1 MKPNYKLLLLS
12 GVLCCANI
20 RMASAQKAYTLD
32 ECVQKALTNNVRVK
46 NAQNELAMAQ
56 EDSKEAFTKYFPSVS
71 AAAGG
76 FISDKGLAKMELA
89 PGMSMTM
96 LKNGVTGSVTAALPL
111 FTGGQIVNGNKLAHT
126 GEEVKRLQMNLSE
139 KEVELTVQRYFWQCV
154 VLEEK
159 LKTISEVEQQ
169 LGSIL
174 KDVQAS
180 VEAGLT
186 TKNDLLQVE
195 LKQNETLSGKL
206 QVQNSLALSKDMLA
220 QYMGCADDSIRIV
233 SPVLYTALTPPDS
246 LRCDHQAV
254 LLQTDEFALLQQNIK
269 ASELQY
275 KMTLGK
281 NMPSVAIGGGYAYHN
296 FLEKDHPFWVGFA
309 TVNVPITGWWGG
321 SHALRKQKLQL
332 ENARNNLTDQSEM
345 LVIRMQY
352 VWNELNDAYQQTQI
366 ARLSIGKS
374 EENLRMNQDFYD
386 AGTST
391 MTDLLQAQ
399 TIYQQSRDQ
408 YVEAC
413 MQYELKK
420 REYIQ
425 ITR

>member
-159 LKTISEVEQQ
+159 LKTISEVD
-169 LGSIL
+169 
-174 KDVQAS
+174 KF
-180 VEAGLT
+180 
-186 TKNDLLQVE
+186 
-195 LKQNETLSGKL
+195 
-206 QVQNSLALSKDMLA
+206 LAL
-220 QYMGCADDSIRIV
+220 
-233 SPVLYTALTPPDS
+233 
-246 LRCDHQAV
+246 
-254 LLQTDEFALLQQNIK
+254 
-269 ASELQY
+269 
-275 KMTLGK
+275 
-281 NMPSVAIGGGYAYHN
+281 
-296 FLEKDHPFWVGFA
+296 
-309 TVNVPITGWWGG
+309 
-321 SHALRKQKLQL
+321 
-332 ENARNNLTDQSEM
+332 
-345 LVIRMQY
+345 
-352 VWNELNDAYQQTQI
+352 
-366 ARLSIGKS
+366 
-374 EENLRMNQDFYD
+374 
-386 AGTST
+386 
-391 MTDLLQAQ
+391 
-399 TIYQQSRDQ
+399 
-408 YVEAC
+408 
-413 MQYELKK
+413 
-420 REYIQ
+420 
-425 ITR
+425 